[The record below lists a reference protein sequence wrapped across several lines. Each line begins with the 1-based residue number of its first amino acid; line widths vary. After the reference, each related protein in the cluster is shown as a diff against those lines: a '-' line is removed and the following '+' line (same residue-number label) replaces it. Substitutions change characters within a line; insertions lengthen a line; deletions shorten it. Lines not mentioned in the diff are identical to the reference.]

1 MEFYVDI
8 HAHSTLTNG
17 THNSESFLCSFNI
30 SKGFMYGNVYDEEK
44 RFESHAIFPKLLCQ
58 KAHDFSWVRNE
69 LKQSYNNHS
78 NILIG

>member
-17 THNSESFLCSFNI
+17 MHVVNHFYAHFNI
-30 SKGFMYGNVYDEEK
+30 IKGFMYGNVYDEEK

-58 KAHDFSWVRNE
+58 KAHDFSWVRND
-69 LKQSYNNHS
+69 LRQLYTIIMQSY
-78 NILIG
+78 